1 MTFSPVYESYIAP
14 ARARP
19 QIWRLLA
26 GLVLIALVYVFWLVL
41 IGGGVVLVGGLDRL
55 EARLAEIGQ
64 GSDPGTLMVLLF
76 TFAGMGVG
84 AMLAARLLHGRS
96 MGSLFG
102 RAPVVLRDFA
112 LGFGILGGL
121 ALVTG
126 LPGLLFVDLEPGLA
140 LEVWLRFLPLAL
152 VGLLIQTGAEE
163 LVFRGYMQQQ
173 LAARFRSPLVWMVL
187 PSVLFGLAHYA
198 PAEMGPNTW
207 HVVLATGVFGLVAAD
222 LTART
227 GSLGLAWGLHFA
239 NNIFAILF
247 ITAGG
252 ALDGMALGRLPYGPD
267 DTEVMRPLILADIAL
282 IGLTWALCRLA
293 LRAR

>member
-1 MTFSPVYESYIAP
+1 MTFAPVYESFIAP

-19 QIWRLLA
+19 QIWRLLV
-26 GLVLIALVYVFWLVL
+26 GLVLIALVYVLWLAL
-41 IGGGVVLVGGLDRL
+41 IGGGVVLFGGLDRL

-64 GSDPGTLMVLLF
+64 GSDPATLTVLLL
-76 TFAGMGVG
+76 TFAGMGLG
-84 AMLAARLLHGRS
+84 AMLAARLMHGRP

-126 LPGLLFVDLEPGLA
+126 LPALLFVDLEPGLA
-140 LEVWLRFLPLAL
+140 LEVWLRFLPVVLL
-152 VGLLIQTGAEE
+152 GLLIQTGAEE
-163 LVFRGYMQQQ
+163 LVFRGYLQQQ

-198 PAEMGPNTW
+198 PEEMGANAW
-207 HVVLATGVFGLVAAD
+207 HVVLATGAFGLVAAD
-222 LTART
+222 LTARA

-282 IGLTWALCRLA
+282 LGVTWGLCRLA

>member
-1 MTFSPVYESYIAP
+1 MTFSPVYETYIAP

-19 QIWRLLA
+19 QVWRLLL
-26 GLVLIALVYVFWLVL
+26 GLLLIALVYVLWLVL
-41 IGGGVVLVGGLDRL
+41 VGGGVVMVGGLDRV
-55 EARLAEIGQ
+55 EQRLADIGQ
-64 GSDPGTLMVLLF
+64 GSDPMTLAVLLF
-76 TFAGMGVG
+76 TFAGMGFG
-84 AMLAARLLHGRS
+84 AMLAARLLHGRP

-121 ALVTG
+121 AVVTG
-126 LPGLLFVDLEPGLA
+126 LPSLLFVDLEPGLA
-140 LEVWLRFLPLAL
+140 FEVWIRFLPVML

-163 LVFRGYMQQQ
+163 LVFRGYLQQQ

-198 PAEMGPNTW
+198 PAEMGANAW
-207 HVVLATGVFGLVAAD
+207 YVVLATGVFGLVAAD

-267 DTEVMRPLILADIAL
+267 DIEVMRPLILADMAL
-282 IGLTWALCRLA
+282 IGIAWGLCRLA